1 MKLLKDRVVFVIYR
15 HHHGIGWDVV
25 QLQVAVP
32 ALQQG
37 LVLVNNG

>member
-1 MKLLKDRVVFVIYR
+1 MKLLKDRVVFVINR
-15 HHHGIGWDVV
+15 HHIVIGWYVV

-32 ALQQG
+32 AFQQG